1 MSKKKEL
8 PKNLSNNFS
17 SKIDNFFYKY
27 RYLVFLFL
35 LGIIFVLLGIFISKN
50 FSFGKNN
57 IEIIDN
63 NEKEK
68 NVSEIVVEIAGE
80 VIKPGVY
87 KLSDDSRIEDLLV
100 LSGGISQNANRDWM
114 EKNLNRAAKLSD
126 GQKVYIPS
134 IDEQSNVLSANDGG
148 TYQNVSSDFTS
159 QGSGF
164 IDINAATQKE
174 LESLSGIGQVYAQ
187 KIVEYRPYS
196 NIEEIVTKAKI
207 PQKTFDKIK
216 SQIIVY

>member
-8 PKNLSNNFS
+8 SKNLSNNFS
-17 SKIDNFFYKY
+17 SKVDNFFYKY

-63 NEKEK
+63 NEKGK

-100 LSGGISQNANRDWM
+100 LSGGVSQNANRNWM

-134 IDEQSNVLSANDGG
+134 IDEQSNVLSANNGG

-164 IDINAATQKE
+164 IDINVATQKE

-187 KIVEYRPYS
+187 KIIEYRPYS

>member
-126 GQKVYIPS
+126 GEKVYIPS